1 MPKSSSNLL
10 SKFNPKAQGLQTAG
24 LGSEWMQKKLY
35 FSEYPLA
42 RFMKLLYNPVFLDH
56 HTGMHPESHRRLQAF
71 NLQYSNTSRDGTPYL
86 ELVHGP
92 AYIQKVKDACIFSG
106 MLDQD
111 TLTSPGTYEA
121 AVYAV
126 GATVEASEQ
135 GDFAL
140 VRPPGHHAYPN
151 KASGFCLFNNIAI
164 ATRKLVA
171 EGKRVL
177 IFDFDGHLGDGTS
190 HIFYDTDHVMYWS
203 LHQYPAFPGHGFVNE
218 TGTGKGEG
226 FTLNVPLPPG
236 SGDDIFWRAIDSYL
250 PIAKAFNPDVVAVSA
265 GFDAHQQDLLLD
277 LRLTLPTF
285 YKLGVLI
292 RTHFKQYFATL
303 EGGYNT
309 QYLPAAVYNFLDG
322 INGAA
327 MRFEE
332 RETESEFKVW
342 DTFDINLNSGLS
354 ILSKFWKL

>member
-1 MPKSSSNLL
+1 
-10 SKFNPKAQGLQTAG
+10 
-24 LGSEWMQKKLY
+24 
-35 FSEYPLA
+35 
-42 RFMKLLYNPVFLDH
+42 MKLLYNPVFLDH
-56 HTGMHPESHRRLQAF
+56 HTGMHPESPRRLSAF
-71 NLQYSNTSRDGTPYL
+71 NLDYSNTCHDGTPYL
-86 ELVHGP
+86 KLVHP
-92 AYIQKVKDACIFSG
+92 EAYIQKVKDACPFSAH
-106 MLDQD
+106 LDQD
-111 TLTSPGTYEA
+111 TLTSPGSFEA
-121 AVYAV
+121 AVFAV

-140 VRPPGHHAYPN
+140 VRPPGHHAYAS

-164 ATRKLVA
+164 ATQRLVR

-190 HIFYDTDHVMYWS
+190 DIFYHSDQVMYWS
-203 LHQYPAFPGHGFVNE
+203 LHQYPAFPGHGFVTE
-218 TGTGKGEG
+218 LGEGKGAG

-236 SGDDIFWRAIDSYL
+236 SGDDIFWRAIQAYL
-250 PIAKAFNPDVVAVSA
+250 PVAKAFNPDVVAISA
-265 GFDAHQQDLLLD
+265 GFDAHQHDLLLD

-292 RTHFKQYFATL
+292 RTHFTRYFATL

-322 INGAA
+322 INGKE

-332 RETESEFKVW
+332 RETESDFKIW

-354 ILSKFWKL
+354 RLSKYWNI